1 MANEYLKRT
10 PTSTGNRKVVTVSAW
25 YKNNKVLD
33 AGHTIF
39 SSGMNYIDGPAG
51 PDGRNQIDLVL
62 NGLPMWQFEQ
72 YGYPIAG
79 GSITNYYSRDYD
91 RRFRDFSSWS
101 HIMVSYDL
109 SLIHI

>member
-79 GSITNYYSRDYD
+79 GSITNYY
-91 RRFRDFSSWS
+91 
-101 HIMVSYDL
+101 L